1 MAAGRRVPIRT
12 VRLVASLTGAALAL
26 VAGWWAAVVLDG
38 RVAPAVTAVLVLVP
52 ALAVAVPTHRL
63 EPVARAVLAVGAT
76 LALDTVVA
84 QTMLSLDAWDV
95 RTGVLV
101 VTGISVAVWVGVE
114 LATARSER
122 AAARRAAPS
131 EVAPAQVNPSEVGT
145 AEVGP

>member
-1 MAAGRRVPIRT
+1 MSPAALLRRVPVPT
-12 VRLVASLTGAALAL
+12 ARLVASLVGAALAL
-26 VAGWWAAVVLDG
+26 AAGVWVAVVLDG
-38 RVAPAVTAVLVLVP
+38 RDGLAVTVVLLLVP

-63 EPVARAVLAVGAT
+63 EPVARAVIAVGWT

-84 QTMLSLDAWDV
+84 QVMLSLGLWDV
-95 RTGVLV
+95 RLGVLV

-122 AAARRAAPS
+122 AAARRAAGAA
-131 EVAPAQVNPSEVGT
+131 EQR